1 MFPSQSTSS
10 NGATAVARVSDG
22 LQRTK
27 MPQRQT
33 ATSQRRQRSIQT
45 SSLERHAPSAVR
57 TRGPTSPYFFLSQ
70 STAPLSQLAF
80 SPIVIVAQGSPVAVI
95 VAIVGIPPIFNSSGY
110 TRLQYISNLPISRSS
125 TCQRNLPRI
134 GIYNITGQ
142 GRPRQRVI
150 GPTRLVLLLVAHRR
164 HYQVWPTYQTS
175 LKRFSD
181 IPNHRI
187 LLKATCHT
195 RDSSHYGESTN
206 TKVR

>member
-10 NGATAVARVSDG
+10 NGATAVAPVSDG

-27 MPQRQT
+27 MPQRKT

-57 TRGPTSPYFFLSQ
+57 ARGPTSPYFFLSQ

-142 GRPRQRVI
+142 GRPRRRDDRTNSPCPSLGRTSETLPSVANLPDVI
-150 GPTRLVLLLVAHRR
+150 EDVLGHPESSNPSKSNVSYERFVALWEEHQ
-164 HYQVWPTYQTS
+164 HE
-175 LKRFSD
+175 
-181 IPNHRI
+181 
-187 LLKATCHT
+187 
-195 RDSSHYGESTN
+195 G
-206 TKVR
+206 

>member
-10 NGATAVARVSDG
+10 NGATAVAPVSDG

-27 MPQRQT
+27 MPQRKT

-57 TRGPTSPYFFLSQ
+57 ARGPTSPYFFLSQ

-142 GRPRQRVI
+142 GRSRQRVI

-175 LKRFSD
+175 LKTFSD

-195 RDSSHYGESTN
+195 RDSSHYGKSTN